1 MTTMKTLSASR
12 GPNSRRILRR
22 AAVAALTALLY
33 LSVRPGMPAADES
46 APSPGPHEQRIEVV
60 MRNYDFVLAHPAQLR
75 FGIPTVI
82 ILRNQDIVAHG
93 FSSNAMAQ
101 LAIQAHGEG
110 VAVHGKGIEGF
121 HIDPGKTLA
130 IHLVTDRSHRLTFN
144 CDLHPQMKG
153 ELFVL
158 EIPAA

>member
-1 MTTMKTLSASR
+1 MKTSSALPGPDNRTAARRAMLVLSAIWLCLSAW
-12 GPNSRRILRR
+12 PAIL
-22 AAVAALTALLY
+22 
-33 LSVRPGMPAADES
+33 GADES
-46 APSPGPHEQRIEVV
+46 TPSPGPHEQRIEVL
-60 MRNYDFVLAHPAQLR
+60 MRNYDFVLAQPAQLR

-82 ILRNQDIVAHG
+82 ILRNQDIVPHG
-93 FSSNAMAQ
+93 FSSTAMAQ

-110 VAVHGKGIEGF
+110 VAVQGKGIEGF
-121 HIDPGKTLA
+121 RVDPGKTLA
-130 IHLVTDRSHRLTFN
+130 IHLVTDRSNRILFN